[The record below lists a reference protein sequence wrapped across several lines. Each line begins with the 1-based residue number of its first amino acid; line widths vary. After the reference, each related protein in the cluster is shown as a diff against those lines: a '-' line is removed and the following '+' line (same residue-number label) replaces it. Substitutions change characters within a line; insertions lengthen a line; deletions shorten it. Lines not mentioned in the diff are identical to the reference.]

1 MLDKTRREPDRK
13 LLIKG
18 TQLAAGRHADEIVDI
33 LIANGKIADIA
44 PQIDATDAEVLD
56 GNQTLAT
63 PGFVDGHR
71 HLWQTNLRGMLA
83 NAVLADYY
91 RGVRV
96 GYATVYTPDDV
107 YLGVYA
113 GAVDALRDGVTTV
126 LDHCHI
132 INSPEHADAA
142 ASALKDAG
150 IRAIFCYGFYAPPVK
165 NPVFRQRHDRY
176 HDVGRI
182 RRDLFPSD
190 DGLVTLGAALTEQ
203 WLVPED
209 VTADE
214 VRTAHD
220 LNLRNVTLHV
230 GANPAKTDIERFRST
245 KCFGPAFTYSHCVS
259 CQAAFFKFAAETGSA
274 VVSTPETELGMG
286 MGFPS
291 TNKALEAGTRFGLGI
306 DIVSFGNGDMLT
318 TTRLALQTAR
328 ALHCQPSV
336 LADKMPESA
345 GFSTKDALTWAT
357 SGGAGAVGLADK
369 IGSLEVGKQADLV
382 LFTTDRLSL
391 SPLSDAAT
399 AIVMHARSND
409 IDTVIVDGQVRVRGG
424 ELIGVDIKGLLPKLE
439 ESKRLILDRVQQAR
453 SEQSNMSKAYESLI
467 SGKNE

>member
-1 MLDKTRREPDRK
+1 MLSKTRREPGRK

-18 TQLAAGRHADEIVDI
+18 TQLAAGSQAGETMDI
-33 LIANGKIADIA
+33 LIASGKIADVA
-44 PQIDATDAEVLD
+44 PQIDADDAEVLD
-56 GNQTLAT
+56 GNHTLAT

-83 NAVLADYY
+83 DAVIADYY

-96 GYATVYTPDDV
+96 GYATAYTPDDV
-107 YLGVYA
+107 YISIYA
-113 GAVDALRDGVTTV
+113 GAVDALRDGVTTI

-165 NPVFRQRHDRY
+165 NPVFCRLQDRY
-176 HDVGRI
+176 HDIGRV

-203 WLVPED
+203 WLVPEE

-214 VRTAHD
+214 VRTARD

-230 GANPAKTDIERFRST
+230 GANPAKTDIERFRCT
-245 KCFGPAFTYSHCVS
+245 KCFGPAFTYSHCNS
-259 CQAAFFKFAAETGSA
+259 CQAAFFKFAAETGGA

-291 TNKALEAGTRFGLGI
+291 TNKALEASTRFGLGI
-306 DIVSFGNGDMLT
+306 DIVSYGNGDMLST
-318 TTRLALQTAR
+318 MRLALQTAR

-336 LADKMPESA
+336 LVDKMPESS
-345 GFSTKDALTWAT
+345 GYTTKDALAWAT
-357 SGGAGAVGLADK
+357 SGDAVGLRDK
-369 IGSLEVGKQADLV
+369 IGSIESGKHADIV
-382 LFTTDRLSL
+382 LFKTDRLNL
-391 SPLSDAAT
+391 SPLSNPAT
-399 AIVMHARSND
+399 AIVMHARSSD
-409 IDTVIVDGQVRVRGG
+409 IDTVIVDGQLRVKDG
-424 ELIGVDIKGLLPKLE
+424 ELVGVDIKGLLPKLE
-439 ESKRLILDRVQQAR
+439 QSKRSILERVQQAR
-453 SEQSNMSKAYESLI
+453 SEQSDMSKAYESLI
-467 SGKNE
+467 AGENE

>member
-1 MLDKTRREPDRK
+1 MLDKTRREPCRK

-18 TQLAAGRHADEIVDI
+18 TQLAAGRHAGEIVDI
-33 LIANGKIADIA
+33 LIARGKIADVA
-44 PQIDATDAEVLD
+44 PHIDAADAEVLD
-56 GNQTLAT
+56 GNQTLAS

-83 NAVLADYY
+83 DTVLADYY

-96 GYATVYTPDDV
+96 GYATAYTPDDV
-107 YLGVYA
+107 YVSTYA

-142 ASALKDAG
+142 ANALKDAG
-150 IRAIFCYGFYAPPVK
+150 IRAIFCYGFYAPPIK
-165 NPVFRQRHDRY
+165 NPVFRERQDRY
-176 HDVGRI
+176 RDVGRM
-182 RRDLFPSD
+182 RRDFFPSD
-190 DGLVTLGAALTEQ
+190 DGLITLGAALTEQ

-214 VRTAHD
+214 VRTARD

-230 GANPAKTDIERFRST
+230 GANPAKTDIERFRCT
-245 KCFGPAFTYSHCVS
+245 GCFGPTFTYSHCNS
-259 CQAAFFKFAAETGSA
+259 CQAAFFKFAAETGGA

-291 TNKALEAGTRFGLGI
+291 TNKALEAGARFGLGI

-336 LADKMPESA
+336 LAGKMPESS
-345 GFSTKDALTWAT
+345 GYTTKDALAWAT
-357 SGGAGAVGLADK
+357 SGDAVGLTDK
-369 IGSLEVGKQADLV
+369 IGSIETGKHADVV
-382 LFTTDRLSL
+382 LFKTDRLNL
-391 SPLSDAAT
+391 SPLSNPAT
-399 AIVMHARSND
+399 AIVMHARSSD
-409 IDTVIVDGQVRVRGG
+409 IDTVIVGGQLRVKDG
-424 ELIGVDIKGLLPKLE
+424 ELVGVDIKGLLPKLE
-439 ESKRLILDRVQQAR
+439 QSKRSIVERVRQAR
-453 SEQSNMSKAYESLI
+453 SEQSDMGQAYETLI
-467 SGKNE
+467 AGKP